1 MFGEWWKSSKKFC
14 IRSWPHPH
22 TFANVERYILWR
34 RSACVWME
42 SRTRKT
48 QCQCR
53 EGRLESNSRPRGVI
67 LFYVI
72 HSSFRECSGQTPS
85 ELFIRNFCVM
95 TAIEIWKR
103 MQIGVCVCANGA
115 NPNQN
120 MHRERAGHDLRLF
133 IAFGAIVLLRH
144 KPERTQNTF
153 WQMNTIYKI
162 IVSLYIGV
170 VCVSNLAG
178 ARAPHHHLLSHISLV
193 WNNHKSSERLFI

>member
-1 MFGEWWKSSKKFC
+1 M
-14 IRSWPHPH
+14 
-22 TFANVERYILWR
+22 
-34 RSACVWME
+34 WME

-95 TAIEIWKR
+95 TAIEIGKR
-103 MQIGVCVCANGA
+103 MQIGVCVCVR
-115 NPNQN
+115 
-120 MHRERAGHDLRLF
+120 MVRIKTRTCIERERAGHDLRLF

-178 ARAPHHHLLSHISLV
+178 ARALHHRLLSHISLV